1 MLQAANWSVPYEVDP
16 KYSNKVAYFSMEFA
30 IDQALK
36 IYSGGL
42 GFLAGSHMR
51 SAYEL
56 KQNIFGIGMLWRF
69 GYYDQIRDENGFMTS
84 QFQKKLYTFLQQ
96 TDIEFTLQ
104 IDGET
109 VKVKVYYLAPD
120 VFYSAPL
127 FLMTTDFPENSDKSR
142 AYSHRL
148 YDNYPENRVAQQ
160 MLLGLGGAKIV
171 DAIGGVD
178 TYHLNEGHGLP
189 LAFHLFEKYKDV
201 DEVRKRL
208 VFTTHTPE
216 KAGNEEQSVEFLE
229 RMGFFNG
236 VPTDLV
242 RHITKTEGDMLS
254 FTPATLLLSRI
265 ANGVSKLHGEVSNQ
279 MWAHIYDRAPI
290 ISITNAQ
297 NKHFWADHELE
308 HANQADDDNS
318 IVEIKKEMKRELFE
332 VVANQTG
339 KIFRPDVLTI
349 VWARRFASYK
359 RANLIIRDQERFLK
373 MVNNAQYPV
382 QIIWAGKPY
391 PMDHDSVQ
399 IFNDIIAFNRG
410 RANCATLVGYEIL
423 LSRLL
428 KRGADVWLNTPRRP
442 HEASGTSGMTAA
454 MNGAVNVSIA
464 DGWIPEFARHGENA
478 FVTPPADHTAMSI
491 EDIDNFDHQNIMNVL
506 ENEVIHTYYDN
517 PNKWTEIVKHSMRDV
532 VPAFGSNRMAD
543 EYYQL
548 LYNRPF
554 NPSGMVAASAEAI
567 ESGH

>member
-120 VFYSAPL
+120 VFHSAPL

-279 MWAHIYDRAPI
+279 MWAHIDDRAPI

-297 NKHFWADHELE
+297 NKHFWADPELE

-506 ENEVIHTYYDN
+506 ENEVIPTYYDN

-554 NPSGMVAASAEAI
+554 NPSGRVAASAEAI

>member
-120 VFYSAPL
+120 VFHSAPL

-279 MWAHIYDRAPI
+279 MWAHIDDRAPI

-506 ENEVIHTYYDN
+506 ENEVIPTYYDN

-554 NPSGMVAASAEAI
+554 NPSDRVAASAEAI

>member
-120 VFYSAPL
+120 VFHSAPL

-279 MWAHIYDRAPI
+279 MWAHIDDRAPI

-506 ENEVIHTYYDN
+506 ENEVIPTYYDN

-554 NPSGMVAASAEAI
+554 NPSGRVAASAEAI